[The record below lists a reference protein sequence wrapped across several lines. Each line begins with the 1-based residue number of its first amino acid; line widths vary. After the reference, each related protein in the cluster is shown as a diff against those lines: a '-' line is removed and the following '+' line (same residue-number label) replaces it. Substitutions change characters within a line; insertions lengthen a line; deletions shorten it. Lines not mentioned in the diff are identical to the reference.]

1 MGLLKSAT
9 DFDQG
14 GLSENELPRPN
25 DQTEYEVEQILATR
39 RNGDRDE
46 TFYLVKWTGYSF
58 EDSTWEP
65 EAHLAN
71 CTEALKEFERR
82 STHARYP
89 THEDMMADQ
98 ENGIIIDE
106 I

>member
-1 MGLLKSAT
+1 MGLLKSTT

-25 DQTEYEVEQILATR
+25 DQMEYEVGQILATR
-39 RNGDRDE
+39 RNGDE

-71 CTEALKEFERR
+71 CTKALKELERR